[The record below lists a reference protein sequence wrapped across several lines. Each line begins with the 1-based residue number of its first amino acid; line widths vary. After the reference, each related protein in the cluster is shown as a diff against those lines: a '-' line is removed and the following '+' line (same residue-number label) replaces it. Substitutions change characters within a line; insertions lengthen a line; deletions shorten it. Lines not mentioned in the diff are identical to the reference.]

1 MNPKM
6 RRSISLLAA
15 GSAFVLIS
23 ACGSGGSSPAAS
35 TAPTAQ
41 GPVGEPTSPVTIS
54 FASWVGQEKGM
65 KALYQK
71 FHAAHPNI
79 TVEFQDVP
87 AEEIEQKL
95 TTQIAGGNPPDAAY
109 VDAGTV
115 ATFASRDALTNLD
128 PYIARST
135 IVDAKDYAPA
145 FKAFT
150 QVDGGMHG
158 LPFDGESTALFYRKD
173 RFADAGITAPPKT
186 WDEFQA
192 DAAKLTDP
200 ANKKYGF
207 EVFAP
212 ESDYYWYP
220 WLWQNG
226 GKLVSDDEKS
236 VGFDTPEARQ
246 AAEFYVNL
254 TKYSPKDYLNS
265 NSYDGRVAFANGQV
279 GMYMAGAWFA
289 GTLQDEYPKIDDK
302 WAAAPL
308 PQGAAGCATTIAGD
322 ALVVFGKSAKQDAA
336 WKWIEFLSDKEN
348 MAEWTYKSTGT
359 LLPPR
364 LSLIDSPDLVK
375 EKPVLATFADQMKC
389 GVNYNIANKAWP
401 KVTDELKK
409 QLGNAMYGDQTAD
422 QAIDNTVAAGNR
434 LLARGR

>member
-1 MNPKM
+1 MNPNI
-6 RRSISLLAA
+6 RRSISLIAA
-15 GSAFVLIS
+15 GSALVLVA
-23 ACGSGGSSPAAS
+23 ACGGGGSTPAAS

-41 GPVGEPTSPVTIS
+41 GPVAEPTAPVTITFS
-54 FASWVGQEKGM
+54 SWVGQEKGM

-79 TVEFQDVP
+79 TVQFQDVP

-135 IVDAKDYAPA
+135 TVDPNDYAPA

-173 RFADAGITAPPKT
+173 RFAAAGITTPPKT

-192 DAAKLTDP
+192 DAAKMTDP
-200 ANKKYGF
+200 ANKQYGF

-226 GKLVSDDEKS
+226 GKLISDDEKS

-246 AAEFYVNL
+246 AAEYYVNL

-289 GTLQDEYPKIDDK
+289 GTLQDEYPKINDK
-302 WAAAPL
+302 WAVAPL
-308 PQGAAGCATTIAGD
+308 PQGTAGCKTTIAGD
-322 ALVVFGKSAKQDAA
+322 ALVIFGKSAKQDAA
-336 WKWIEFLSDKEN
+336 WKWLEFLSDKEN

-364 LSLIDSPDLVK
+364 LSLIDSPDLIK
-375 EKPVLATFADQMKC
+375 EKPVLSTFADQMKC

-401 KVTDELKK
+401 KVSDELKK
-409 QLGNAMYGDQTAD
+409 QLGNAMYGQQTAD
-422 QAIDNTVAAGNR
+422 QAIDNTVATGNR